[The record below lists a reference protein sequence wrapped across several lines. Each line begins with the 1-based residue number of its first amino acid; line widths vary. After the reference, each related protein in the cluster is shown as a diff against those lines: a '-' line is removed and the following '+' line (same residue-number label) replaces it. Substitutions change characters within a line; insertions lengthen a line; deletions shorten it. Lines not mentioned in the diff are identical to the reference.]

1 MVWLRNAFVLGVLT
15 ACGGNPGVHLDDQV
29 VTAGCGMCL
38 YLKPTNAGCYWV
50 IEHEGETYPVAG
62 KLPLDHEN
70 HAHDGMC
77 NMKRQVRVT
86 GDIRGPNFIATKF
99 DVLPTSDIPDTPRY
113 TPDDKH

>member
-1 MVWLRNAFVLGVLT
+1 
-15 ACGGNPGVHLDDQV
+15 
-29 VTAGCGMCL
+29 MCL

-70 HAHDGMC
+70 HAPDGMC

-99 DVLPTSDIPDTPRY
+99 DVLPTSDIPDKPRY